1 MKFSIGIP
9 AYKSLYL
16 NECIESVLSQDYLD
30 FELIIVN
37 DFSPNPINI
46 IIKNFNDNRIK
57 YFENDFN
64 IGAENVVDNWNKCLS
79 LACGDYFILLGDDD
93 LLENNYLS
101 TFKFLIDKYP
111 YIDIFHCRT
120 KIIDDKSNPIEFT
133 ISLPEYETVYDA
145 IMHRLFYQRLQ
156 FVSDFVYKTTA
167 LRNIG
172 GYYKLPLAW
181 CSDDLTAY
189 IVASD
194 KGIVHTNEPIFNYRR
209 NDFSIT
215 SSGNNISK
223 RLATLQ
229 LENWLKDFLFKPAK
243 LTVDEINKKYI
254 LDRFEFWKLKNQTEF
269 ILNMLQSYN
278 LKGYLLC
285 HNSKNLYQLSSKNL
299 RIQLFNYFF
308 KSLKKSIKFI
318 FEN

>member
-1 MKFSIGIP
+1 
-9 AYKSLYL
+9 
-16 NECIESVLSQDYLD
+16 
-30 FELIIVN
+30 
-37 DFSPNPINI
+37 
-46 IIKNFNDNRIK
+46 
-57 YFENDFN
+57 
-64 IGAENVVDNWNKCLS
+64 
-79 LACGDYFILLGDDD
+79 
-93 LLENNYLS
+93 
-101 TFKFLIDKYP
+101 
-111 YIDIFHCRT
+111 
-120 KIIDDKSNPIEFT
+120 
-133 ISLPEYETVYDA
+133 
-145 IMHRLFYQRLQ
+145 MHRLFYQRLQ
-156 FVSDFVYKTTA
+156 FISDFVYRTTA

-215 SSGNNISK
+215 SSGNHISK

-243 LTVDEINKKYI
+243 LTVDEINRKYI

-278 LKGYLLC
+278 LKGYFLC

-299 RIQLFNYFF
+299 RFQLFNYFF

>member
-278 LKGYLLC
+278 LKGYFLC